1 MTRKFLKPLVAAC
14 FSLAAVHAQ
23 ASLVQFQGFAHGSEY
38 VEFSLASAAYQ
49 GTQAGGFNVLLNGS
63 TSITTYCVDLLQ
75 HVNLSGSY
83 SDYTQVNGSAHLF
96 ANSRANDDISRLFT
110 SAGSLVHD
118 ATTEAAFQL
127 AVWEL
132 AYETDTNYSLSDGLA
147 KFHGSLGAV
156 GLANDWL
163 SHLGS
168 QNSVNLQVLE
178 SRTNQDQV
186 FANRVPE
193 PSSAALIVAA
203 MMGLGAVQRRRNNKL
218 D

>member
-1 MTRKFLKPLVAAC
+1 MTRQFIKPLLTACLALCAA
-14 FSLAAVHAQ
+14 HAQ
-23 ASLVQFQGFAHGSEY
+23 ASVVQFQGFAHGSEY
-38 VEFSLASAAYQ
+38 VEFSLSSSAYQ

-63 TSITTYCVDLLQ
+63 MNIATYCVDLLQ
-75 HVNLSGSY
+75 HINLSGSY
-83 SDYTQVNGSAHLF
+83 NDFTQVNGSAHLF
-96 ANSRANDDISRLFT
+96 ANSRANDDINRLFT
-110 SAGSLVHD
+110 SAGELVHD

-132 AYETDTNYSLSDGLA
+132 AYETDTDYSLNDGIA
-147 KFHGSLGAV
+147 KFHGSIGAV
-156 GLANDWL
+156 GFANDWL

-168 QNSVNLQVLE
+168 KTSVNLQVLE
-178 SRTNQDQV
+178 SRTFQDQV

-203 MMGLGAVQRRRNNKL
+203 MMGLGAVQRRRKRAA